1 MLKSLRLGIVAA
13 AALPGVPWWVA
24 VPCDV
29 LAGAA
34 PCPGRHSVFITG
46 VVLWKQGAG
55 RLT

>member
-1 MLKSLRLGIVAA
+1 MLKSLRLGIVAT

-34 PCPGRHSVFITG
+34 PCPGRHTVFITG